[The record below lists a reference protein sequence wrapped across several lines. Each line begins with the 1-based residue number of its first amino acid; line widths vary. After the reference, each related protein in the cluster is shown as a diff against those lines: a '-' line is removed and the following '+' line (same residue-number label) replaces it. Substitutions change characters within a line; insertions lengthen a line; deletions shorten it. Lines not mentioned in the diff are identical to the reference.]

1 MKRKY
6 SKTYAY
12 FHKMREYLTKRKM
25 YDLSRRDLAFYSL
38 FETGEFLVKPYKV
51 VWKEI
56 SSYFYCAVQGN
67 FKHELLTNTIVI
79 PDHKLVIIPFENLV
93 EAHYVCGCLN
103 SSPTRFVAS
112 TYIVSTQIST
122 HILEYIKVPKFSESN
137 PLHLQIAQISVQ
149 CHEQTSNGNN
159 EQVLNLETDL
169 DRCTA
174 KLWKLTDKELK
185 GIQDALL
192 NSLKPKN
199 TRIKIIDEDL
209 G

>member
-1 MKRKY
+1 
-6 SKTYAY
+6 
-12 FHKMREYLTKRKM
+12 
-25 YDLSRRDLAFYSL
+25 
-38 FETGEFLVKPYKV
+38 
-51 VWKEI
+51 
-56 SSYFYCAVQGN
+56 
-67 FKHELLTNTIVI
+67 
-79 PDHKLVIIPFENLV
+79 
-93 EAHYVCGCLN
+93 
-103 SSPTRFVAS
+103 
-112 TYIVSTQIST
+112 
-122 HILEYIKVPKFSESN
+122 
-137 PLHLQIAQISVQ
+137 VQ